1 PEEEPGGQTQRY
13 DGFGQDDAQN
23 GKHREM
29 HRRVGRHDSER
40 RDTDV
45 LACQRARECR
55 RRVERPA
62 RQSVDHQKPQ
72 CDGQPRKQAADHAA
86 REALVNGSFHCW
98 LSRCAVLPQYHAG
111 PGRRNRLWYGILAR
125 RFPILV
131 AMTGQ
136 ATPPELPPGLLEEY
150 LAGMRTELAALA
162 TIAERL
168 AAAKNDRGAIEA
180 LRRAAHKIH
189 GSAGSFGFMEASRL
203 AAGMEA
209 TAKDWADWPGNPEVE
224 RASLA
229 RWFVARLAELLGLA
243 VPRAPAAVRPPAISP
258 LPRVGSTPT
267 APTPPIRPTPVAP
280 AAPAPAALRAKPA
293 PPPAQSS
300 PPVAAPQAP

>member
-1 PEEEPGGQTQRY
+1 
-13 DGFGQDDAQN
+13 
-23 GKHREM
+23 
-29 HRRVGRHDSER
+29 
-40 RDTDV
+40 
-45 LACQRARECR
+45 
-55 RRVERPA
+55 
-62 RQSVDHQKPQ
+62 
-72 CDGQPRKQAADHAA
+72 
-86 REALVNGSFHCW
+86 
-98 LSRCAVLPQYHAG
+98 
-111 PGRRNRLWYGILAR
+111 
-125 RFPILV
+125 
-131 AMTGQ
+131 MTGQ

-168 AAAKNDRGAIEA
+168 AAAKSDRATIEA

-267 APTPPIRPTPVAP
+267 APTPPIRPTRGAP
-280 AAPAPAALRAKPA
+280 AAPAPPAPPAPRAKPA

-300 PPVAAPQAP
+300 PPVAAPQAPEVIYVEDDAALAELLEYGLGAHGYRFAAYRNGREALGALLALDVEGTHPLLLLDVDLPALDGYSIFAALQRERPGTYRVVFTTVHGTEEEQLRGLEAGALDYLVKPISLRVALEKIKRWVGR

>member
-1 PEEEPGGQTQRY
+1 
-13 DGFGQDDAQN
+13 
-23 GKHREM
+23 
-29 HRRVGRHDSER
+29 
-40 RDTDV
+40 
-45 LACQRARECR
+45 
-55 RRVERPA
+55 
-62 RQSVDHQKPQ
+62 
-72 CDGQPRKQAADHAA
+72 
-86 REALVNGSFHCW
+86 
-98 LSRCAVLPQYHAG
+98 
-111 PGRRNRLWYGILAR
+111 
-125 RFPILV
+125 
-131 AMTGQ
+131 MTGQ

-168 AAAKNDRGAIEA
+168 AAAKSDRATIEA

-280 AAPAPAALRAKPA
+280 AAPAPPALRAKPA

-300 PPVAAPQAP
+300 PPVAAPQAPAVIYVEDDAALAELLEYGLGAHGYRFAAYRNGREALGALLALDVEGTHPLLLLDVDLPALDGYSIFAALQRERPGTYRVVFTTVHGTEEEQLRGLEAGALDYLVKPISLRVALEKIKRWVGR